1 MLYIKFKTYS
11 EASVLN
17 DRVTAECLRT
27 SFWTD
32 GTNNYCIPDQDAN
45 GLWRV
50 PILEGYEMFFTTGEI
65 DRAWNDEDLVPREV
79 PTWRLRA
86 VLALDGKESD
96 VQNAINALPEPN
108 KTIAQRAWDFGSNT
122 ERTSNTV
129 AFIQSV
135 LSLTDTEVDDYFIQ
149 ANELQA

>member
-27 SFWTD
+27 SVWTD
-32 GTNNYCIPDQDAN
+32 GTNNYCNPDQDTN

-65 DRAWNDEDLVPREV
+65 DRAWNDDDLVPKEV

-86 VLALDGKESD
+86 VLALDGKETD

-108 KTIAQRAWDFGSNT
+108 KTIAQRAWEFGSNT

-135 LSLTDTEVDDYFIQ
+135 LSLTDAEVDDYFIQ